1 MLPMP
6 TLAPNLDKGDPAPE
20 DALASQNE
28 VSAASGKKKR
38 LAFVIAHLGPG
49 GAQRVAVN
57 AANALV
63 ARGFDVHVTILGH
76 RPIVYW
82 VDPRIVFHSSSPV
95 TAAFPASDAGSL
107 DDELEQIAPVKTEGG
122 EPAKPTSLLGRYVK
136 PYLHPRVLA
145 FGLKTAGPV
154 FSVIW
159 QGRRTIWLR
168 RTIRKIKPDAVLSFL
183 TQTNILT
190 VLATRGLATHTAISE
205 RNDPRLQRHRPRVE
219 FMRRVVYPWA
229 DVVTANSKGAL
240 DALQA
245 FVPEEKLAF
254 LPNPLAE
261 QPSSETFAFT
271 APTVITVGRLV
282 EQKGIDV
289 LLAAW
294 AKVAASLPGWRL
306 ALVGDGPLAD
316 ELKEQAGKLGVEDS
330 VDWVGHVSDPFPLLR
345 GAKLFVM
352 TSRFEGTPNALLEA
366 MACGLPA
373 VVSDASPGPCE
384 LIGTDE
390 SRAGLIVPVEDANA
404 TADAILRLARDDTL
418 RRRFGL
424 AARERVRAHDADH
437 AIDVWLRLLRCE

>member
-1 MLPMP
+1 MP
-6 TLAPNLDKGDPAPE
+6 NPAANLDKADPLPE
-20 DALASQNE
+20 DALASQNRI
-28 VSAASGKKKR
+28 SAASGKKKR
-38 LAFVIAHLGPG
+38 VAFVIAHLGPG

-95 TAAFPASDAGSL
+95 TAAFPASDADSL
-107 DDELEQIAPVKTEGG
+107 DDELEQIAPVKKGSS

-168 RTIRKIKPDAVLSFL
+168 RTISKIKPDAVLSFL

-245 FVPEEKLAF
+245 FVPKEKLAF
-254 LPNPLAE
+254 LPNPLAD
-261 QPSSETFAFT
+261 QPSSEAFAFT

-294 AKVAASLPGWRL
+294 AKVAAALPDWHL

-316 ELKEQAGKLGVEDS
+316 ELKEQARKLGVEGS
-330 VDWVGHVSDPFPLLR
+330 VDWVGHVSDPFPHLR

-390 SRAGLIVPVEDANA
+390 SKAGLIVPVEDAGA
-404 TADAILRLARDDTL
+404 TADAILRLARDETL

>member
-1 MLPMP
+1 M
-6 TLAPNLDKGDPAPE
+6 
-20 DALASQNE
+20 
-28 VSAASGKKKR
+28 
-38 LAFVIAHLGPG
+38 
-49 GAQRVAVN
+49 AVN

-122 EPAKPTSLLGRYVK
+122 ESAKSTSLLGRYVK

-254 LPNPLAE
+254 LPNPLADAALE
-261 QPSSETFAFT
+261 RDLCLRRTDRHHRRTPGRAERHRCPACRL
-271 APTVITVGRLV
+271 GEGRRLV
-282 EQKGIDV
+282 
-289 LLAAW
+289 
-294 AKVAASLPGWRL
+294 
-306 ALVGDGPLAD
+306 
-316 ELKEQAGKLGVEDS
+316 
-330 VDWVGHVSDPFPLLR
+330 
-345 GAKLFVM
+345 
-352 TSRFEGTPNALLEA
+352 
-366 MACGLPA
+366 
-373 VVSDASPGPCE
+373 
-384 LIGTDE
+384 
-390 SRAGLIVPVEDANA
+390 AGLASGA
-404 TADAILRLARDDTL
+404 G
-418 RRRFGL
+418 RRWPSR
-424 AARERVRAHDADH
+424 
-437 AIDVWLRLLRCE
+437 

>member
-1 MLPMP
+1 MP
-6 TLAPNLDKGDPAPE
+6 TPTPNLDKRAPAPE
-20 DALASQNE
+20 DALASQNG

-82 VDPRIVFHSSSPV
+82 VDRRIVFHSSSPV

-122 EPAKPTSLLGRYVK
+122 ESAKSTSLLGRYVK

-190 VLATRGLATHTAISE
+190 VLATRGLDTHIAISE

-219 FMRRVVYPWA
+219 FLRRIVYPWA

-240 DALQA
+240 DALQS

-254 LPNPLAE
+254 LPNPLANS
-261 QPSSETFAFT
+261 PSSETFAFT

-316 ELKEQAGKLGVEDS
+316 ELKEQARKLGVEDS

-345 GAKLFVM
+345 GAKFFVM

-373 VVSDASPGPCE
+373 VVSNASPGPCE

-390 SRAGLIVPVEDANA
+390 NRAGLIVPVEDANA
-404 TADAILRLARDDTL
+404 TADAILGLARDDTL

>member
-6 TLAPNLDKGDPAPE
+6 TLADPPAE
-20 DALASQNE
+20 DVLTSQGAS
-28 VSAASGKKKR
+28 VASVKKKR
-38 LAFVIAHLGPG
+38 VAFVIAHLGPG

-95 TAAFPASDAGSL
+95 TAAFPASDAGSF
-107 DDELEQIAPVKTEGG
+107 DDELEQIAPVKTGG
-122 EPAKPTSLLGRYVK
+122 SEPAKPTSLLGRYVK

-168 RTIRKIKPDAVLSFL
+168 RTLRKIKPDAVLSFL

-190 VLATRGLATHTAISE
+190 VLATRGLATHIAISE

-245 FVPEEKLAF
+245 FVPKEKLAF
-254 LPNPLAE
+254 LPNPLADS
-261 QPSSETFAFT
+261 PSSETFAFT

-294 AKVAASLPGWRL
+294 AKVAASLPDWRL
-306 ALVGDGPLAD
+306 ALVGDGPLLG
-316 ELKEQAGKLGVEDS
+316 ELKEQARELGVEDS

-366 MACGLPA
+366 MACGLA
-373 VVSDASPGPCE
+373 AIVSDASPGPCE
-384 LIGTDE
+384 LIGTDD
-390 SRAGLIVPVEDANA
+390 SRSGLIVPVEDAGG
-404 TADAILRLARDDTL
+404 TADAILRLARDETL

-424 AARERVRAHDADH
+424 TARERVRAHDADH

>member
-1 MLPMP
+1 MPMP
-6 TLAPNLDKGDPAPE
+6 TLAANLDKGAPAPE
-20 DALASQNE
+20 DALAPQNG

-107 DDELEQIAPVKTEGG
+107 DDELEQIAPVKKEGG
-122 EPAKPTSLLGRYVK
+122 EFAKPTSLLGRYVK

-145 FGLKTAGPV
+145 FGLKMAGPV

-219 FMRRVVYPWA
+219 FMRRIVYPWA

-254 LPNPLAE
+254 LPNPLADS
-261 QPSSETFAFT
+261 PSSETFAFT

-294 AKVAASLPGWRL
+294 AKVAASLPDWRL

-404 TADAILRLARDDTL
+404 TADAILRLVRQDTL

>member
-6 TLAPNLDKGDPAPE
+6 TLAPNLDKHAPAPE
-20 DALASQNE
+20 DALASQDG

-76 RPIVYW
+76 RPIVY
-82 VDPRIVFHSSSPV
+82 HSSSPV
-95 TAAFPASDAGSL
+95 TATFPASDAGSL

-122 EPAKPTSLLGRYVK
+122 AAKSTSLLGRYVK

-145 FGLKTAGPV
+145 FGLRTAGPV

-219 FMRRVVYPWA
+219 FMRRVVYRWA

-245 FVPEEKLAF
+245 FVPKEKLAF
-254 LPNPLAE
+254 LPNP
-261 QPSSETFAFT
+261 
-271 APTVITVGRLV
+271 
-282 EQKGIDV
+282 
-289 LLAAW
+289 
-294 AKVAASLPGWRL
+294 
-306 ALVGDGPLAD
+306 
-316 ELKEQAGKLGVEDS
+316 
-330 VDWVGHVSDPFPLLR
+330 
-345 GAKLFVM
+345 
-352 TSRFEGTPNALLEA
+352 
-366 MACGLPA
+366 
-373 VVSDASPGPCE
+373 
-384 LIGTDE
+384 
-390 SRAGLIVPVEDANA
+390 
-404 TADAILRLARDDTL
+404 
-418 RRRFGL
+418 
-424 AARERVRAHDADH
+424 
-437 AIDVWLRLLRCE
+437 